1 MKDETMYC
9 PSHNEIK
16 NTLNELREK
25 VSKFEMIT
33 LINGKERKVHLS
45 EIVKDIYYDVEVIR
59 DLNKV
64 HSIFKKYRIY
74 FLILLIILLML
85 GINYEDLIIKILK

>member
-1 MKDETMYC
+1 MKNENLFC
-9 PSHNEIK
+9 SSHNEIMK
-16 NTLNELREK
+16 TLNELKEK

-74 FLILLIILLML
+74 FLMILAIMLLL
-85 GINYEDLIIKILK
+85 GINYQEILMKFLK

>member
-1 MKDETMYC
+1 MKNENLFC
-9 PSHNEIK
+9 SSHNEIMK
-16 NTLNELREK
+16 TLNELKEK

-64 HSIFKKYRIY
+64 HSIFKKYIIY
-74 FLILLIILLML
+74 VLMILAIMLLL
-85 GINYEDLIIKILK
+85 GINYQEILMKILK

>member
-1 MKDETMYC
+1 MNNENIFC
-9 PSHNEIK
+9 PSHSEIK

-25 VSKFEMIT
+25 ISKFETIT
-33 LINGKERKVHLS
+33 VINGKERIVHLS
-45 EIVKDIYYDVEVIR
+45 DIVKDIYYDVEVIR

-74 FLILLIILLML
+74 FFLLLITLLML
-85 GINYEDLIIKILK
+85 GINFEDVLMKILK

>member
-1 MKDETMYC
+1 MNNENMFC
-9 PSHNEIK
+9 PAHNEIMK
-16 NTLNELREK
+16 TLNELKEK

-74 FLILLIILLML
+74 FLMILAIMLLL
-85 GINYEDLIIKILK
+85 GINYQEILMKILK

>member
-1 MKDETMYC
+1 MSNDTLYC
-9 PSHNEIK
+9 PSHNEILK
-16 NTLNELREK
+16 TMNELKEK

-74 FLILLIILLML
+74 FFILLIILFML
-85 GINYEDLIIKILK
+85 GINFEDIIFRILK

>member
-1 MKDETMYC
+1 MNNENTFC
-9 PSHNEIK
+9 SSHNEIIK
-16 NTLNELREK
+16 TLKELKEK

-64 HSIFKKYRIY
+64 HSVFKKYRIY

-85 GINYEDLIIKILK
+85 GINLEDLLMKIVE